1 MRIEELT
8 PGSVLAIQENSMCKM
23 HTRVPDICVLHLN
36 FTSKKKTKN
45 KQDALDDI
53 LKMFH

>member
-8 PGSVLAIQENSMCKM
+8 PASVLAIQENSMCKM

-36 FTSKKKTKN
+36 FTSKKTKN

-53 LKMFH
+53 FKMFH